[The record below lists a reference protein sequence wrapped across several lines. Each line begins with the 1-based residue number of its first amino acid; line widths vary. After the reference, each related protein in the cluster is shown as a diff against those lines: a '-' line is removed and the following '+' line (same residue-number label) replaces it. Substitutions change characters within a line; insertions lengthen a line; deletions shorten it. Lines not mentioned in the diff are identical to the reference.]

1 MFKLGRLLDGLSRVL
16 ALLAGAT
23 VMLMMLHVFL
33 DVAGKYVFSVPLPDT
48 LEIVS
53 EYYMVVVV
61 FLPLALTERNHA
73 HISVEVL
80 TRHLP
85 DRMQSGLRVVAWL
98 VSAAFFAALAYRT
111 WLDAVERTEAGT
123 TVLGA
128 MGTLTTWPSYYVMP
142 LGCAAVALVLLYR
155 AVVAVTGT
163 ASGLADPEPG
173 ESISE

>member
-1 MFKLGRLLDGLSRVL
+1 MFKLGRFLDGLSRVL
-16 ALLAGAT
+16 ALVAGAV
-23 VMLMMLHVFL
+23 VMLMMLHVFV
-33 DVAGKYVFSVPLPDT
+33 DVAGRYLFSAPLPNT

-61 FLPLALTERNHA
+61 FLPLALTERNRA

-85 DRMQSGLRVVAWL
+85 CRIQTWLSVLAWL
-98 VSAAFFAALAYRT
+98 VSTAFFAALAYRT

-128 MGTLTTWPSYYVMP
+128 MGTLTTWPSYYFMP

-155 AVVAVTGT
+155 AIATLT
-163 ASGLADPEPG
+163 NTPSGLADPEPP